1 MPANNSLRLDE
12 DQRLFPSWPEPL
24 QCYPKQLVGS
34 RTSRLRVPLFQNGEL
49 LPPSKIFEEQIAA
62 RTTGSKSLNEQEF
75 QQAQH
80 TTDSTWRQAA

>member
-1 MPANNSLRLDE
+1 
-12 DQRLFPSWPEPL
+12 
-24 QCYPKQLVGS
+24 
-34 RTSRLRVPLFQNGEL
+34 VPLFQNGEL